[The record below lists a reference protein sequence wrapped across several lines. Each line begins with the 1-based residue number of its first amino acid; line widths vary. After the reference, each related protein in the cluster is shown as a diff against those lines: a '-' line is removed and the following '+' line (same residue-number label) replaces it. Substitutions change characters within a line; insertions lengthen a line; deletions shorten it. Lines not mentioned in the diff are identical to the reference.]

1 MDKAA
6 ALFEKV
12 LANAEIPADAL
23 AAYADRVE
31 KARADQKHN
40 QSANFSRL
48 AQYVVYGPKN
58 YSTVTITP
66 DQLRSIAPA
75 KFVDALR
82 DLNKYEQTVVYWGK
96 APAKDVVALVN
107 KTHEFAKSP
116 LPRPTTDKYAQQQ
129 PTETIFF
136 VSPYEA
142 KQLYMYGYSN
152 KGEEYDQAKEPMR
165 NLYNEYFGNSM
176 NAIVFQEM
184 RERRSLA
191 YSAWAGYNAPSRKG
205 KPYTYLS
212 QIATQNDKLADA
224 LAAFDEIINVL
235 PESEAAFQLAK
246 TGLESRLRT
255 ERILNDDIAFTY
267 IDNKDMGLDHDI
279 RKDIFEALPTATLD
293 KVVDFQK
300 ANVAGRTYN
309 YGILAKPENIDIE
322 ALKKLGKVVILTQED
337 IFGY

>member
-1 MDKAA
+1 
-6 ALFEKV
+6 
-12 LANAEIPADAL
+12 
-23 AAYADRVE
+23 
-31 KARADQKHN
+31 
-40 QSANFSRL
+40 
-48 AQYVVYGPKN
+48 
-58 YSTVTITP
+58 
-66 DQLRSIAPA
+66 
-75 KFVDALR
+75 
-82 DLNKYEQTVVYWGK
+82 
-96 APAKDVVALVN
+96 
-107 KTHEFAKSP
+107 
-116 LPRPTTDKYAQQQ
+116 
-129 PTETIFF
+129 
-136 VSPYEA
+136 
-142 KQLYMYGYSN
+142 
-152 KGEEYDQAKEPMR
+152 
-165 NLYNEYFGNSM
+165 M

-267 IDNKDMGLDHDI
+267 IDNKDKGLDHDI

-300 ANVAGRTYN
+300 ANVAGRTYY